1 MRHLALLPF
10 GLFACSTSIIFIK
23 ESQLH
28 PVLLAALRLLVAT
41 IVLLPLFIR
50 DLRRHWDDYGR
61 AEFARSSLAG
71 LMLALHFVS
80 WNYGARMTPAVNST
94 LLVNMVPLATPFLLL
109 AFVRERVT
117 RRESV
122 ATVTSVL
129 GLLLLMGRDY
139 NLSTGHLAGD
149 LTCFGSMLLFAVYL
163 VLGRRNRD
171 VATLWLYLVP
181 LYGVAGLLCLGGA
194 LLTVDLGA
202 QPWNPRELGL
212 AAGLGLIPGVLGHSI
227 LNNAV
232 KHLRGQLVSVANL
245 SQVLFAGLLAYLLL
259 GEVPDAVFYPSAALI
274 IAGAV
279 LAITGPPAGAR

>member
-1 MRHLALLPF
+1 
-10 GLFACSTSIIFIK
+10 
-23 ESQLH
+23 
-28 PVLLAALRLLVAT
+28 
-41 IVLLPLFIR
+41 
-50 DLRRHWDDYGR
+50 
-61 AEFARSSLAG
+61 
-71 LMLALHFVS
+71 
-80 WNYGARMTPAVNST
+80 MTPAVNST

-109 AFVRERVT
+109 AFAREHVT
-117 RRESV
+117 RNEWV
-122 ATVTSVL
+122 ATAVSVL

-149 LTCFGSMLLFAVYL
+149 LTCFGSMLLFAMYL

-194 LLTVDLGA
+194 LLTVDFSA

-212 AAGLGLIPGVLGHSI
+212 AVGLGLIPGLLGHSI

-245 SQVLFAGLLAYLLL
+245 SQVLFAGTLAYLLL
-259 GEVPDAVFYPSAALI
+259 GELPDAMFYPSAALI

-279 LAITGPPAGAR
+279 LAITTAPRAQD